1 MPQVTLTG
9 HPLHPQLIVMP
20 AGLLPFSLLL
30 DAFHAKTRDQ
40 SYADAA
46 FYTMMGGFVG
56 GLFAAAA
63 GAADYG
69 SIPDDSKAKDIG
81 RRHGLMNV
89 GLLALTG
96 LNLLMRRRRRSPG
109 PVPIVLSLIGT
120 AGLAISAWYG
130 AHLVYHHGMRVRGT
144 DLGGTS
150 DDLKLP
156 GDRRM
161 ANALASSAG
170 DTA

>member
-1 MPQVTLTG
+1 
-9 HPLHPQLIVMP
+9 
-20 AGLLPFSLLL
+20 
-30 DAFHAKTRDQ
+30 
-40 SYADAA
+40 
-46 FYTMMGGFVG
+46 
-56 GLFAAAA
+56 
-63 GAADYG
+63 
-69 SIPDDSKAKDIG
+69 
-81 RRHGLMNV
+81 MNV

-161 ANALASSAG
+161 ANALASRAG